1 MLSLL
6 YLGVKAKQYF
16 VCSRCIFLDKKTL
29 LKIWLDPWFSP
40 ERGGGGGPPFRGGG
54 PRGGGGGGGPPLYG
68 DVPLDRVWFSSSLP
82 LNRVYNFAQV
92 CPKEGI
98 QFRASLS

>member
-29 LKIWLDPWFSP
+29 LKIWFNPALSP
-40 ERGGGGGPPFRGGG
+40 GRGGGGTPVYG
-54 PRGGGGGGGPPLYG
+54 LYG
-68 DVPLDRVWFSSSLP
+68 DVPLDSLFSSLE
-82 LNRVYNFAQV
+82 LNQRN
-92 CPKEGI
+92 C
-98 QFRASLS
+98 

>member
-40 ERGGGGGPPFRGGG
+40 GRGGGN
-54 PRGGGGGGGPPLYG
+54 PLYG

>member
-40 ERGGGGGPPFRGGG
+40 ERGGGGT
-54 PRGGGGGGGPPLYG
+54 PLYG

-92 CPKEGI
+92 CPK
-98 QFRASLS
+98 QCA

>member
-40 ERGGGGGPPFRGGG
+40 ERGGGDSPIRGCAAGQG
-54 PRGGGGGGGPPLYG
+54 MVFVL
-68 DVPLDRVWFSSSLP
+68 
-82 LNRVYNFAQV
+82 FALKQ
-92 CPKEGI
+92 GI
-98 QFRASLS
+98 QFCASLS